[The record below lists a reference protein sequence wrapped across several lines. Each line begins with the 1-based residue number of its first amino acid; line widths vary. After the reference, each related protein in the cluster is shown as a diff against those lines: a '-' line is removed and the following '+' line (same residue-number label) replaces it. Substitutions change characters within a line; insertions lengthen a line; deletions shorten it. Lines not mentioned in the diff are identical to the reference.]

1 MKGSGFAAI
10 AALVLLAGGTAL
22 AQAPAG
28 VEVTMLGRSTQTA
41 TGQPVAA
48 LPSPYEVV
56 FARAVLP
63 AGGVLPMH
71 RHPWPRYAFVES
83 GRIRVRYEAAGIE
96 REFGPGEAIIEAVDQ
111 WHEGVAVG
119 SEPVRILVID
129 HVPPGRSNVV
139 SR

>member
-1 MKGSGFAAI
+1 MTRSGSATI
-10 AALVLLAGGTAL
+10 SALVLLAGGTAL
-22 AQAPAG
+22 AQVPAS
-28 VEVTMLGRSTQTA
+28 VEVTMLGRSKQTA
-41 TGQPVAA
+41 TGQPLGP
-48 LPSPYEVV
+48 LPAPYEVV

-63 AGGVLPMH
+63 VGGLLPMH

-119 SEPVRILVID
+119 GEPVRILVID

>member
-1 MKGSGFAAI
+1 MTRSGFFGVGAFP
-10 AALVLLAGGTAL
+10 ALVCGAAL
-22 AQAPAG
+22 AQTPPA
-28 VEVTMLGRSTQTA
+28 VEVTLLGRNAQTA
-41 TGQPVAA
+41 TGQPLAA
-48 LPSPYEVV
+48 LPAPYEVV
-56 FARAVLP
+56 FSRAVLP

-71 RHPWPRYAFVES
+71 RHPWPRYAVVES

-96 REFGPGEAIIEAVDQ
+96 REFGPGEAIIEAVDA
-111 WHEGVAVG
+111 WHEGAAVG